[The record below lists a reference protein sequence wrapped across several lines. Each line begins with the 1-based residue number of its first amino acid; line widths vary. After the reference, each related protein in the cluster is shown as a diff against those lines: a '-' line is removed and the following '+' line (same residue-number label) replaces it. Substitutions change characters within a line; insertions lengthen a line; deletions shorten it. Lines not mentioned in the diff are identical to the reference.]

1 MKTTEMTLDA
11 FTEMLDR
18 HGAEASRWPE
28 PQAAERLLMHDATA
42 RQMLDEARGLEA
54 LLRAALPAPSPTTAR
69 MRAEIRGRLSTGA
82 WQRLTDWFDRGPL
95 LRPLMAALLPL
106 GLGFVLGL
114 GFPEPAT
121 DDDLIAAVS
130 LLAFDQGTYLD
141 ESLSVSPE
149 GGEYAP

>member
-1 MKTTEMTLDA
+1 MNTTEMTLDA
-11 FTEMLDR
+11 FAAMLDR
-18 HGAEASRWPE
+18 HGAQAARWPE
-28 PQAAERLLMHDATA
+28 PQAAERLLLRDATA
-42 RQMLDEARGLEA
+42 RRLLAEARGLEE
-54 LLRAALPAPSPTTAR
+54 LLRESLPAPNPTTAR
-69 MRAEIRGRLSTGA
+69 MRAEIRGRLSTGP

-106 GLGFVLGL
+106 SLGFVLGL

-121 DDDLIAAVS
+121 EDDLIAAVS

-141 ESLSVSPE
+141 ESLNASAE